1 MRRPAVPHRCRRGGQ
16 RRAEHFPVRADADEE
31 REPRADF
38 VGFGE
43 HGSTLCHHA
52 WAYGVHCRA
61 ARRVQ
66 ETKTPH
72 GGSPRESLFASG
84 RTTGVVLSIG
94 ESSASAVGFYEG
106 EAMLAPKANRERLM
120 QILFETFDKAS
131 ILPDVIIDPNIGE
144 DELPDAAIHETLNAD
159 VV

>member
-1 MRRPAVPHRCRRGGQ
+1 M
-16 RRAEHFPVRADADEE
+16 
-31 REPRADF
+31 
-38 VGFGE
+38 
-43 HGSTLCHHA
+43 
-52 WAYGVHCRA
+52 
-61 ARRVQ
+61 
-66 ETKTPH
+66 
-72 GGSPRESLFASG
+72 
-84 RTTGVVLSIG
+84 VLSIG

-106 EAMLAPKANRERLM
+106 EAMLAPKANRKRLM